1 MKFCA
6 FPKKKHNQRNKT
18 DCRNVVTQ
26 KTAAV
31 QWSISPIA
39 ADTFILFSLNLF
51 NTEGNFCCVY
61 KICSNIIIK
70 AVASIKF
77 ENKFG
82 QFLLKVSVAGVLLCV
97 FVFFFSIYI
106 IIPTSVLYGHVFVWL
121 CMFGIPP
128 APYTHHKSKK
138 KRKKIGVNRIT
149 F

>member
-31 QWSISPIA
+31 QWSMSPIA

-97 FVFFFSIYI
+97 FVFFFFYIYYYTYFSI
-106 IIPTSVLYGHVFVWL
+106 VWVDCVCL
-121 CMFGIPP
+121 EYLPP
-128 APYTHHKSKK
+128 HIYTHHKSKK
-138 KRKKIGVNRIT
+138 KKEKKIGVNHIT